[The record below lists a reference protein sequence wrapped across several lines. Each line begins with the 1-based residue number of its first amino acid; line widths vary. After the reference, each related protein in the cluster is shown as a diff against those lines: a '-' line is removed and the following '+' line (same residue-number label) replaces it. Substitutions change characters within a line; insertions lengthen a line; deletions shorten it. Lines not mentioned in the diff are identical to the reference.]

1 VVLPAGCEPE
11 LDTIPVMDGAM
22 SLQRLPGALDYA
34 TAAAVADVSAF
45 YQSAMPGLGWVLV
58 GNHAAD
64 PARPTLIFTNGQS
77 LQVAS
82 IQIESSDGSTWVSAI
97 LRPWTGTT
105 AATP

>member
-1 VVLPAGCEPE
+1 MVLPAGCEPE

-97 LRPWTGTT
+97 LRPWTGAT